1 LLIVFKSQLAPPN
14 SKITLKNPSL
24 DIYGRTLA
32 YVFGTNK
39 VESLNERMIKEG
51 LGMWYKWQ
59 AGCESYQAMEANAKN
74 ANLGF
79 WPDYLKG
86 TFLLPNEYKK
96 QQSLV

>member
-1 LLIVFKSQLAPPN
+1 M
-14 SKITLKNPSL
+14 

-59 AGCESYQAMEANAKN
+59 AGCESYQAMETNAKN
-74 ANLGF
+74 ATLGF
-79 WPDYLKG
+79 YLKAPFFCL
-86 TFLLPNEYKK
+86 TNTKNSKALFRI
-96 QQSLV
+96 

>member
-1 LLIVFKSQLAPPN
+1 MAPPN
-14 SKITLKNPSL
+14 SKITLTKPSL

-32 YVFGTNK
+32 YVYGTNK

-59 AGCESYQAMEANAKN
+59 AGCESYQILETNARN

-79 WPDYLKG
+79 WPDYFKV